1 MTAKLSSVYLHL
13 VQIVPSFFPFSRL
26 PRPEASGAEL
36 VCCAVQRFKKTKVC
50 TTAAF
55 KIKTFPQSQFAFYQ
69 LSSATLQ
76 GQGQTC
82 DLI

>member
-50 TTAAF
+50 ATAAF
-55 KIKTFPQSQFAFYQ
+55 KIKRSHSRSLHFISFLRLRSKVKVRRA
-69 LSSATLQ
+69 
-76 GQGQTC
+76 
-82 DLI
+82 I